1 MANTSVDGLISGLST
16 SDVITQLLQLERQ
29 PQVRL
34 QAQRKALDS
43 VTTAYQALNTRFDAI
58 LQAAT
63 DLSTAAGWQA
73 MKATTSD
80 SSRLTATAAATALP
94 ANLAVSV
101 EQLATAHTL
110 VSETAVAGLDAVVAS
125 GPITFTVGGVPQ
137 TPIGVGD
144 GKLSTVVAAINTA
157 GVGVSAAAVQV
168 SPGQYRLQ
176 LSATATGVGGSFTVD
191 NVSLA
196 AFDDAG
202 EPVPDPEAF
211 NVVTTGADAE
221 LKIGGA
227 GGYAVTSATNTFA
240 DILPGVSFTAVK
252 ADPGVLVTVDVTANG
267 DALAAKVEKL
277 VAAVNGALKAIKD
290 GSSYNQ
296 ETGAKGILLGNSLAR
311 QLQQSLHSALGIDL
325 VGKSL
330 GDLGMKLGADGLEL
344 DKAKLLDAF
353 AADPAMVID
362 AFTGGS
368 TVATTDGLAT
378 KLKALGTQA
387 SDASTGM
394 ISLAIASTGTKAA
407 TYDKQIASWDVRLA
421 TREQTLRRQYAAMEA
436 ALGTLKNQSTW
447 LAGQISG
454 LPSWE

>member
-29 PQVRL
+29 PQARL

-43 VTTAYQALNTRFDAI
+43 VTTAYQTLNTRFDAI

-80 SSRLTATAAATALP
+80 NGRLTATAAATALP

-110 VSETAVAGLDAVVAS
+110 VSETSVAGLGAVVAS
-125 GPITFTVGGVPQ
+125 GPITFTVGGVAQ
-137 TPIGVGD
+137 TPIATGD
-144 GKLSTVVAAINTA
+144 GTLSTVVAAINAA

-176 LSATATGVGGSFTVD
+176 LSATATGVDGSFTVD
-191 NVSLA
+191 NASLA

-211 NVVTTGADAE
+211 NVVTAGTDAE
-221 LKIGGA
+221 LRVGGA

-267 DALAAKVEKL
+267 EALAAKVEKL
-277 VAAVNGALKAIKD
+277 VAAVNGALKTIKD
-290 GSSYNQ
+290 GTSYSP
-296 ETGAKGILLGNSLAR
+296 ETGAKGVLLGNSLAR
-311 QLQQSLHSALGIDL
+311 QLQQSLHSALGVDL
-325 VGKSL
+325 AGRSL

-387 SDASTGM
+387 SDTSTGM
-394 ISLAIASTGTKAA
+394 ISLAITSTGSKAA
-407 TYDKQIASWDVRLA
+407 AYDKQIASWDVRLA